1 MTREKERENE
11 REEVKKKKN
20 KTRTRG
26 WKKEERRGEGRER
39 KRETRRDSCRF
50 VHVGTEGSP
59 AGSQS
64 NKVVRGC
71 FAGCKFSPP
80 GLSVSILPPPFRPPC
95 SPAEPLSLCN
105 CEPSL
110 YASFRDTRKWPRGCS
125 TDTIAYY
132 TSSRFLLLLLLIS
145 VALPLDCSL

>member
-1 MTREKERENE
+1 MEERGEERRRKREKE
-11 REEVKKKKN
+11 
-20 KTRTRG
+20 
-26 WKKEERRGEGRER
+26 
-39 KRETRRDSCRF
+39 RETRRDSCRF

-132 TSSRFLLLLLLIS
+132 TSSRFLLLLIS